1 MKTIAER
8 RPLSISG
15 YLVLVLI
22 GLALFFA
29 VPSLLNQHLLLGLP
43 LVLVALVAASGF
55 YLVQPNTARVLTLLG
70 NYAGTDKSDG
80 LRWTIPVLVGRQ
92 DVSLRLRNFESTQS
106 KVNDANGNPIEI
118 AGVVVWRVTQPAASV
133 FGVDAAAEFVAMQGE
148 AAIRGLAS
156 AYPYGG
162 ARDKAAGGLTLLG
175 HPTEIA
181 EALKVALQE
190 RVADAGVEIVEARLT
205 HLAYAPEI
213 ASAMLQRQQA
223 DALLDAR
230 EVIVEGAVGLVETAL
245 SQLESRDIVKLTDD
259 QRAALVSNL
268 MVVLSGDQ
276 KAQTVIP
283 AGAG

>member
-1 MKTIAER
+1 MKSVAER
-8 RPLSISG
+8 APLSVSG
-15 YLVLVLI
+15 YVVLPVL
-22 GLALFFA
+22 
-29 VPSLLNQHLLLGLP
+29 
-43 LVLVALVAASGF
+43 ALVAAASGTALLSPTLPLLGIAGVILSAVSLTGF
-55 YLVQPNTARVLTLLG
+55 YLIQPNTAKVLTLLG
-70 NYAGTDKSDG
+70 NYAGTDKADG
-80 LRWTIPVLVGRQ
+80 LRWTLPILVGRTT
-92 DVSLRLRNFESTQS
+92 VSLRLRNFESTQS

-118 AGVVVWRVTQPAASV
+118 AGVIVWRVTRPAASV
-133 FGVDAAAEFVAMQGE
+133 FGVDEAAAFVAMQSE

-162 ARDKAAGGLTLLG
+162 ARDKATGGLTLLG

-181 EALKVALQE
+181 EALKQALQD
-190 RVADAGVEIVEARLT
+190 RVEDAGVDIVEARLT

-245 SQLESRDIVKLTDD
+245 GQLETRDIVKLSDD
-259 QRAALVSNL
+259 QRASLVSNL

-283 AGAG
+283 AGA